1 MKKVYIN
8 NVLCIVLCTVLLV
21 CAWALPIRSLENPA
35 KAADVFNSTINY
47 NCSAQSA
54 CVIDADSH
62 RVFYSKNDSLKL
74 PMASTTK
81 IVTAITAILNYDD
94 LNTRQPIDNNAVG
107 VEGSSI
113 YLKKGEMLS
122 LKELLYGLMLRS
134 GNDAATAIA
143 YMVAGGIPQFAK
155 LMNDFAL
162 SVGAKNSHFT
172 NPHGLDDPEH
182 YTTAYDLALITSF
195 ALNNETFAEI
205 VKTKNVKLC
214 EDEDNYRYL
223 VNKNKLLYNMPS
235 CIGVKTGYTKKA
247 GRCLVSA
254 SLQDGLKVV
263 SVVLNCGPMFEE
275 SKDLL
280 SLVHQKY
287 KSVEIIPPYNYY
299 NSVMVENGEQKI
311 VNIYSREGLKL
322 ALSDDE
328 LCNINIEYDLPKTLV
343 APIESE
349 KVVGSIKVYY
359 GKHLIFSEKIYTMDS
374 VKSRLL
380 KDKVKDILDEWSL

>member
-1 MKKVYIN
+1 MKSMRKSG
-8 NVLCIVLCTVLLV
+8 VLCIVLCTLMLF
-21 CAWALPIRSLENPA
+21 CIGIIPTYSLENPA
-35 KAADVFNSTINY
+35 KAEELFKSKIDYTS
-47 NCSAQSA
+47 SAQSV
-54 CVIDADSH
+54 CLMDADSH
-62 RVFYSKNDSLKL
+62 RIFYSKSDNLKL

-81 IVTAITAILNYDD
+81 IVTAITAILNYED
-94 LNTRQPIDNNAVG
+94 LNTRQPIHQNAVG

-113 YLKKGEMLS
+113 YLKNGEMLS

-143 YMVAGGIPQFAK
+143 YMVAGGIPQFAE
-155 LMNDFAL
+155 LMNSLAQ

-172 NPHGLDDPEH
+172 NPHGLDDPQH

-195 ALNNETFAEI
+195 ALNNPTFAEI
-205 VKTKNVKLC
+205 VKTKNIKIC
-214 EDEDNYRYL
+214 EDEENYRYL

-254 SLQDGLKVV
+254 SLKDNLKVV
-263 SVVLNCGPMFEE
+263 CVVLNCGPMFEE
-275 SKDLL
+275 SKQLL
-280 SLVHQKY
+280 TLVHENF
-287 KSVEIIPPYNYY
+287 KSVEIIEPYHYY
-299 NSVMVENGEQKI
+299 NSVLVENGEQKS
-311 VNIYSREGLKL
+311 VSLYSREGIRL
-322 ALSDDE
+322 ALSNDE
-328 LCNINIEYDLPKTLV
+328 LCNINVEYDIPKSLV
-343 APIESE
+343 APVENE
-349 KVVGSIKVYY
+349 KVVGNVKVYY